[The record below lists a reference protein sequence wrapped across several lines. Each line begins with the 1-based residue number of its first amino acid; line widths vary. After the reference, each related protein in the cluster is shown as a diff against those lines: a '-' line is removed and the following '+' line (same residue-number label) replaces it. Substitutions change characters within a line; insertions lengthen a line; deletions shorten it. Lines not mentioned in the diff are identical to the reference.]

1 MSRLCY
7 NIIGGSVKDTFKN
20 LRRVYKKYGREYK
33 GALIKNFI
41 FSLFGIFTNICIP
54 LFSAKF
60 IISFTDSKFEQAIYM
75 ALIIL
80 VICAIETV
88 KILLIRK
95 NNQIVRRGIVRNIQM
110 SLGREILKLD
120 QTTLDSNSSGTF
132 IQRLTNDTEKMSRIF
147 TNGMVIIIRF
157 LSIIGS
163 FIAILVIDWHM
174 FVYYSVVSLL
184 LSVLNYVKNEKVGE
198 KDREY
203 RKESDVVA
211 GLTGELV
218 RGARDI
224 KMLYAKESFMKNL
237 DEKIA
242 IQNDKHFEMRN
253 IDMNY
258 NLVIGYIKIFL
269 EFVAILLL
277 ILLVN
282 NNVLTVAVAIVLYN
296 YRTTVLTNFMDI
308 VSELLDEC
316 KNFNISSE
324 RVFAIVNNK
333 AFKKEKFGDK
343 SLNGIEGNFEFRNVS
358 FGYNENMVLKNLS
371 FKISSG
377 STVGIVG
384 KSGSGKTTIFNLLCK
399 LYDVN
404 SGEIRIDNVNIE
416 ELDEEAIRGN
426 ITIISQNPYIFNMSI
441 KDNLKLVKSDI
452 TDEEIVEV
460 CKTACLDDYIESL
473 PKKYDTIVGE
483 GGINLS
489 GGQRQRLAIAR
500 ALVQNTKII
509 LFDEATSA
517 LDNVTQL
524 KIQTAI
530 DNLKGNYTLIIIAH
544 RLSTIINCDKIF
556 ILEDGKISAIGTH
569 KELLKENKYY
579 KSLCETELVQ
589 K

>member
-1 MSRLCY
+1 M
-7 NIIGGSVKDTFKN
+7 KDTFKN
-20 LRRVYKKYGREYK
+20 LRRVYKKYGKEYR
-33 GALIKNFI
+33 GALIKNSI

>member
-1 MSRLCY
+1 M
-7 NIIGGSVKDTFKN
+7 KDTFKN
-20 LRRVYKKYGREYK
+20 LRRVYKKYGKEYR
-33 GALIKNFI
+33 GALIKNSI

-343 SLNGIEGNFEFRNVS
+343 SLDGIEGNFEFRNVS

-377 STVGIVG
+377 NTVGIVG

-452 TDEEIVEV
+452 TDEEIVEA

>member
-1 MSRLCY
+1 M
-7 NIIGGSVKDTFKN
+7 KDTFKN

-33 GALIKNFI
+33 GSLIKNFI

-218 RGARDI
+218 RGTRDI

-343 SLNGIEGNFEFRNVS
+343 SLNCIEGNFEFRNVS

-416 ELDEEAIRGN
+416 ELDEEAIRRN

-452 TDEEIVEV
+452 TDEEIVEA